1 MLVLASD
8 ERVAHQLQDVM
19 DIGPKTVLVRMF
31 NRSLGERHGYL
42 AGGEAPVSAD
52 PPAAT
57 AGSKRFKH
65 IKDKGKGK
73 KSKPQEQ
80 PQDEG
85 EKTGIGLLKSP
96 LVIIQSMSIGRYLVH
111 TLRRNACN

>member
-8 ERVAHQLQDVM
+8 ERVAQQLQDVTE
-19 DIGPKTVLVRMF
+19 IGPKSVLVRMF

-42 AGGEAPVSAD
+42 ADGEAPVAD
-52 PPAAT
+52 PPSAT

-80 PQDEG
+80 SQDEG

-96 LVIIQSMSIGRYLVH
+96 LVIIQSMSIGR
-111 TLRRNACN
+111 